1 MRMVLLL
8 GWFQNISITFAF
20 FKVAMASASGGSINS
35 AGVFFAMLSNLA
47 FCCSSDA
54 QSFYVWIF
62 VNMIKHR
69 SSFLVVVTTCTK
81 FYLWSHC
88 LFLLSFCRCVGNTSL
103 RSNLLLAAPSAKQTQ
118 SAAWAARWT
127 ISLQKFWHVPRWIS
141 IVHNGLM
148 LVATAKQGTTEK

>member
-8 GWFQNISITFAF
+8 GWFQYVSITFAF

-69 SSFLVVVTTCTK
+69 SSFLLVVTTCTK

-88 LFLLSFCRCVGNTSL
+88 LFLLSFCRCIGNTPEVEPFACSAFSETNSISSL
-103 RSNLLLAAPSAKQTQ
+103 GCTLN
-118 SAAWAARWT
+118 
-127 ISLQKFWHVPRWIS
+127 ISLHSSGMNIYEYPWS
-141 IVHNGLM
+141 IM
-148 LVATAKQGTTEK
+148 AWC